1 MADEIFISGI
11 GGQGVQLIGK
21 TLALAAIGSGKQVML
36 SGEYGGHMRGGSTIA
51 TLVIGE
57 GRLTALPI
65 VPEAGFAV
73 ALSHKFWDRVG
84 SRLRPGALVLADT
97 SCADDLPDMEAH
109 RVARVDA
116 AGIAAEAGSRM
127 ATGMAILGAFA
138 GLTGIVSPDALVKA
152 MAAQIP
158 SYRSQHIPVNEA
170 AIRAGAAAIADRQ
183 EALA

>member
-51 TLVIGE
+51 TLAIGE
-57 GRLTALPI
+57 GRLNALPI
-65 VPEAGFAV
+65 LPDAGLAV

-84 SRLRPGALVLADT
+84 SRLRPGALVLAEAA
-97 SCADDLPDMEAH
+97 CADDLPEMGAH
-109 RVARVDA
+109 RVVKLDA
-116 AGIAAEAGSRM
+116 ARIAAEAGSRM

-138 GLTGIVSPDALVKA
+138 GLTGIVTPDALVTA
-152 MAAQIP
+152 MARQIP

-170 AIRAGAAAIADRQ
+170 AIRAGAAAMTRQ
-183 EALA
+183 EAPA